1 MADKKGYF
9 ELYQQYKKTMSVAQA
24 RLRAMT
30 ESGTNPGKMS
40 RDDLAAAREDA
51 KGPARDWVGNLKNK
65 VKKVQAKEQAKTA
78 ATIAEQQDELLRKNV
93 PADAYKR
100 YSRRG
105 E

>member
-40 RDDLAAAREDA
+40 RDDLAAAKATTKAEMA
-51 KGPARDWVGNLKNK
+51 EKPKTWAGKLKEN
-65 VKKVQAKEQAKTA
+65 VKKEQAKTA

-93 PADAYKR
+93 SAADYKR
-100 YSRRG
+100 LKG
-105 E
+105 K